1 MNEFSQPETGSLDF
15 KDDQAKRFDQSQ
27 WVRYSGMWFISQ
39 TRYLYWF
46 KFLQH
51 AERSPDHQVDWKQYD
66 GWGGANVVLGTKFD
80 EWWEERWKELFAT
93 KVKGEQPKFP
103 LATQRPKPDGI
114 RYALLIY
121 ENQHRGSNWEIAVWV
136 QKQEEKKR
144 YGVQS
149 FFFADDTRNERGHLE
164 VGAEDKMII
173 QSRVGRY
180 KQAANR
186 YLNNVCEGQFP

>member
-1 MNEFSQPETGSLDF
+1 MDVSRYRKKGQPQRTNKLGHKLYEPTSRQVMYDKGTKLWIPYR
-15 KDDQAKRFDQSQ
+15 KRCF
-27 WVRYSGMWFISQ
+27 G
-39 TRYLYWF
+39 LWF

-51 AERSPDHQVDWKQYD
+51 AERSPDHQVDWKHYD

-103 LATQRPKPDGI
+103 LATQKPKPDGI

-149 FFFADDTRNERGHLE
+149 FFFADDTRARISG
-164 VGAEDKMII
+164 
-173 QSRVGRY
+173 
-180 KQAANR
+180 
-186 YLNNVCEGQFP
+186 

>member
-1 MNEFSQPETGSLDF
+1 MSKKP
-15 KDDQAKRFDQSQ
+15 KRFDPRSQ
-27 WVRYSGMWFISQ
+27 WVRYRDGLWIPSRKR
-39 TRYLYWF
+39 TYLYWF

-51 AERSPDHQVDWKQYD
+51 AERSPDHQVDWTQYD

-80 EWWEERWKELFAT
+80 EWWGDRWKELFAT
-93 KVKGEQPKFP
+93 KVKGDKPKFS
-103 LATQRPKPDGI
+103 LATKKPKPDGI

-121 ENQHRGSNWEIAVWV
+121 ENMHRGSNWEIAVWV
-136 QKQEEKKR
+136 QKQEERKR

-149 FFFADDTRNERGHLE
+149 FFFADDTSNERGHLE

-186 YLNNVCEGQFP
+186 YLKGVCEGKFPVS